1 MPPKKHFKSSSE
13 TTYMCRKVKRL
24 PRQRRERRQISEFVS
39 VKNYRLPVSTSYD
52 SRQNVQKR
60 KNAWRRSSNE
70 SS

>member
-1 MPPKKHFKSSSE
+1 
-13 TTYMCRKVKRL
+13 MCRKVKRL
-24 PRQRRERRQISEFVS
+24 HRQRRERRQKSEFVS
-39 VKNYRLPVSTSYD
+39 VRNYRLLVSTSYD